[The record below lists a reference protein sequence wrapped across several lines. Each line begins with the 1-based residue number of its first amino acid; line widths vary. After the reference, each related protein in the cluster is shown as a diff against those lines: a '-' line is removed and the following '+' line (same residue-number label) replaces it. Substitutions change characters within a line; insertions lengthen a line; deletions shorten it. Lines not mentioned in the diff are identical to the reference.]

1 MRKIVQIFEAF
12 SEKLN
17 FNNHQI
23 SKSFGRMWELTNICL
38 VKIILYAR
46 SLIVFFLDPEP
57 AKLNLPINWGTI
69 NGQKDTKMAIVITK
83 KQTGSNQ
90 DFKFRC
96 FWEKDQVFLFHQDS
110 VIFSN
115 RTNSKQEKVRM
126 PCLPTSW

>member
-1 MRKIVQIFEAF
+1 M
-12 SEKLN
+12 
-17 FNNHQI
+17 
-23 SKSFGRMWELTNICL
+23 TNICL

-96 FWEKDQVFLFHQDS
+96 F
-110 VIFSN
+110 
-115 RTNSKQEKVRM
+115 
-126 PCLPTSW
+126 